1 MEYTCSV
8 RAQHRHRLGQYF
20 TPVEIAR
27 FMAVL
32 SEPSIRTRRI
42 LDAGAGTGILACAV
56 CEALPAGAG
65 PIHIDAYE
73 IDPQLAALCVAAL
86 RNAEQQL
93 HRRGIG
99 LTFDVKVRNFILE
112 NADALQPHLFTNA
125 DIQRYDIAV
134 ANPPYFKL
142 RKHDPVSVAAAPVVH
157 GQPNI
162 YALFMAVMASILRE
176 GGRMVTITPRS
187 FATGPYFKQF
197 RKHFFSS
204 VVPTTIHLFGSRKDA
219 FQKDDVLQ
227 ENVIVSAQRAR
238 FEELTTVEVSA
249 SSGLSDLDQRQRRR
263 VPVSQ
268 IVDIRSRNF
277 EVHVPALG
285 SDDEIVRYV
294 RRWPHSLHSLGLEV
308 STGPVVAFRAEEFI
322 VENPKSVRSAAPL
335 LWLQNVQAM
344 QVTWPSPRCRKPQ
357 FIKDCPESRK
367 LLVANQT
374 YVLLRRFTAKE
385 ERRRLTVAPLLQCQL
400 KGRRIGLENHLNYIY
415 CPAGVLSDRAAIGL
429 AALLGSSLL
438 DRYLRVSNGHTQVN
452 AEDLRAMPLP
462 ELSLIEAIGLLVEE
476 QGLALADADHIVAAV
491 LRLPKNVRR
500 ILNGQAD

>member
-1 MEYTCSV
+1 
-8 RAQHRHRLGQYF
+8 
-20 TPVEIAR
+20 
-27 FMAVL
+27 
-32 SEPSIRTRRI
+32 
-42 LDAGAGTGILACAV
+42 
-56 CEALPAGAG
+56 
-65 PIHIDAYE
+65 
-73 IDPQLAALCVAAL
+73 
-86 RNAEQQL
+86 
-93 HRRGIG
+93 
-99 LTFDVKVRNFILE
+99 
-112 NADALQPHLFTNA
+112 
-125 DIQRYDIAV
+125 
-134 ANPPYFKL
+134 
-142 RKHDPVSVAAAPVVH
+142 
-157 GQPNI
+157 
-162 YALFMAVMASILRE
+162 
-176 GGRMVTITPRS
+176 MVTITPRS